1 MPVLGDNG
9 RGCPTYGPP
18 ITDNPIQAAVGLG
31 GQNIPADVNTVQQ
44 LLNALSPLEG
54 GPLQILAED
63 KLFGPLTQAAIGRYQ
78 NHVLGWADGRIDPN
92 GPTIKSLATYV
103 VDAPSVPYGKLGIP
117 VSGSPGAG
125 AANTGKAP
133 STDGAA
139 DIALAHSLTVQME
152 PRLHTLRFRLTRT
165 NSRMLAWMDK
175 HFASKNE
182 KMTLADAGH
191 VQTIL
196 GGIHHYIARVN
207 AFGKL
212 PLSNVILYDPSPS
225 PRTPAH
231 TVRGGD
237 KLSTEQVQIYHE
249 RKTGKV
255 IKSPGQSI
263 WLTSRFRGMAMDEKR
278 WLMLHEFAH
287 FVGPRDGSFDKI
299 HDYAYAPQSHF
310 LTLSKFHKLHCAEN
324 LSLCF
329 LEWCIGTDRIVAT
342 PHLKNNKAHYDQ
354 FPRITAAGDLVTT
367 ATTASAPSSAIP
379 AGLSPRL
386 F

>member
-1 MPVLGDNG
+1 MLVRGDIG
-9 RGCPTYGPP
+9 GGCPTYGPP
-18 ITDNPIQAAVGLG
+18 ITDNPIKAAVGLG

-63 KLFGPLTQAAIGRYQ
+63 GLFGPLTQAAIGRYQ

-92 GPTIKSLATYV
+92 GPTIKSLTAHLV
-103 VDAPSVPYGKLGIP
+103 AAPSVPYGKLGIP

-139 DIALAHSLTVQME
+139 DIALAHSLTVGME

-165 NSRMLAWMDK
+165 NTKMLAWMDK
-175 HFASKNE
+175 HFANKNQ
-182 KMTLADAGH
+182 KMNHSDAGH

-212 PLSNVILYDPSPS
+212 PVANVILYDPSP
-225 PRTPAH
+225 PGNTIAH

-237 KLSTEQVQIYHE
+237 KLSTEQVQLYHDN
-249 RKTGKV
+249 GKI

-263 WLTSRFRGMAMDEKR
+263 WLTSRFNSLPIDEKR
-278 WLMLHEFAH
+278 WVMLHEFAH
-287 FVGPRDGSFDKI
+287 FVGPRDGSFGTIDD
-299 HDYAYAPQSHF
+299 HAYASHPHF
-310 LTLSKFHKLHCAEN
+310 VTLSKPLKLHCAEN
-324 LSLCF
+324 LSLFF

-342 PHLKNNKAHYDQ
+342 PRLSTHKAHYNQ
-354 FPRITAAGDLVTT
+354 LPRITAGDLVTT
-367 ATTASAPSSAIP
+367 ATSASAPSSAIA
-379 AGLSPRL
+379 AGLTRRL